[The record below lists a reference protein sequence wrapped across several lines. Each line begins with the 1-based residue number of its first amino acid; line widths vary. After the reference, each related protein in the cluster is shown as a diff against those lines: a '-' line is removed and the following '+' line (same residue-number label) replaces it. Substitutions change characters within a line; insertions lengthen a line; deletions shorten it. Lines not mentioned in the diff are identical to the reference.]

1 MTNDPNKTQ
10 IMPGGDPNRTQM
22 IGSDPNKTQMIGSD
36 ANRTQMMQPGQAPTP
51 TKGLDVEIIAGRQ
64 HALANAPSREGFLIE
79 MKGGGGFAGTRT
91 GLNVCLVIDRSGS
104 MEGEPLEYVKRA
116 CSYVVDLLSPDDVLS
131 IVTFEETVE
140 VLMPP
145 RKVMN
150 KDLVKQHIQRIQPG
164 NTTNLYDGLSLA
176 AQQIMGS
183 REPGRV
189 ERLIVF
195 SDGDPTAGIKDYGA
209 LVQHV
214 GEIKAR
220 GITCT
225 FLGFGYEY
233 NEELLAGMAKR
244 GGGNYYFIQ
253 RPDLIPEVFR
263 TELDKLFT
271 MAARNLKLELK
282 AARWVSIRQIYG
294 QSINY
299 GQREVTID
307 LADVEK
313 GTAIEVVVDLE
324 FQNHPLGQY
333 RVMSGRLTYDDSA
346 SGKQEVVD
354 LDLIIEFTADPSLCS
369 VPQHP
374 RVAQAVEVS
383 MASRAVEK
391 TMMGLK
397 SGQITAAMAVADL
410 QKTQMLLMQ
419 DGRTQEAQ
427 QVAQAV
433 RDLQGG
439 NVAQVEKTLI
449 GTVTQL
455 DQGKKTQNTRP

>member
-1 MTNDPNKTQ
+1 MIGNDPNKTQ
-10 IMPGGDPNRTQM
+10 MV
-22 IGSDPNKTQMIGSD
+22 GSDP
-36 ANRTQMMQPGQAPTP
+36 NRTQMMQPGQSPAPV
-51 TKGLDVEIIAGRQ
+51 KGLEVEIIAGRQ
-64 HALANAPSREGFLIE
+64 YALANAPSREAFLIE
-79 MKGGGGFAGTRT
+79 MKGGGGFMGTRT

-116 CSYVVDLLSPDDVLS
+116 CCYVVDLLSPDDVLS

-140 VLMPP
+140 VIMPP
-145 RKVMN
+145 RKVIN
-150 KDLVKQHIQRIQPG
+150 KDLVKQHIQRIEAG
-164 NTTNLYDGLSLA
+164 NTTNLYDGLALG
-176 AQQIMGS
+176 AQQIIGS

-189 ERLIVF
+189 ERLILF

-209 LVQHV
+209 IVQHV
-214 GEIKAR
+214 GEIKSR
-220 GITCT
+220 GITVTC
-225 FLGFGYEY
+225 LGFGYDY

-244 GGGNYYFIQ
+244 GGGNYYFIE

-263 TELDKLFT
+263 VELDKLFT
-271 MAARNLKLELK
+271 MAARNLKLDLK
-282 AARWVSIRQIYG
+282 AARWVAIRQIYG
-294 QSINY
+294 HNISY
-299 GQREVTID
+299 GQREVSLD

-354 LDLIIEFTADPSLCS
+354 LDMIIEFTADQALCS
-369 VPQHP
+369 VPQNP

-383 MASRAVEK
+383 MVSRAVEK

-410 QKTQMLLMQ
+410 QKTQMLLAQ
-419 DGRTQEAQ
+419 EGRVQEAQ

-455 DQGKKTQNTRP
+455 DQGKKSQ